1 MIPIPP
7 EFSRM
12 VRVDRIPASG
22 MALDI
27 EAKPAERVAL
37 ADRFGIPS
45 IDMLRAELTLRVLAG
60 GAVVR
65 VTGRIQAQ
73 VVQTCVVTLEPVP
86 ESVDERFT
94 LSFGR
99 EVAEEIGAEIELS
112 LDEED
117 PPDPI
122 VDGAIDV
129 GEAVAE
135 HLALALD
142 PFPRKPGIVFEGG
155 EEEAAGEAE
164 EPEEKPNPFAVLAQL
179 RKNKG

>member
-1 MIPIPP
+1 MIPVAP

-27 EAKPAERVAL
+27 EAKPAERAAL
-37 ADRFGIPS
+37 ADRFSIPS
-45 IDMLRAELTLRVLAG
+45 IDTLRAELTLRVLAG

-86 ESVDERFT
+86 ESVDERFS

-122 VDGAIDV
+122 VDGSIDV

-135 HLALALD
+135 HLALALE

>member
-1 MIPIPP
+1 MSEIAP

-12 VRVDRIPASG
+12 VRVDHIPAAG

-27 EAKPAERVAL
+27 EAKPAERLAL
-37 ADRFGIPS
+37 AARFGIQS
-45 IDMLRAELTLRVLAG
+45 IDALRAALTLKVLAG
-60 GAVVR
+60 GALVR
-65 VTGRIQAQ
+65 VDGHVDAQ
-73 VVQTCVVTLEPVP
+73 VVQTCVVTLEPVAQTVS
-86 ESVDERFT
+86 EDFV
-94 LSFGR
+94 LSFG
-99 EVAEEIGAEIELS
+99 APLPEEPGTEIELS

-142 PFPRKPGIVFEGG
+142 PFPRKPGTTFESAVDDDD
-155 EEEAAGEAE
+155 EA
-164 EPEEKPNPFAVLAQL
+164 EEKPNPFAVLAQL
-179 RKNKG
+179 HKNKG

>member
-1 MIPIPP
+1 MTPIAP
-7 EFSRM
+7 EFSRI
-12 VRVDRIPASG
+12 VRVDRISASG

-27 EAKPAERVAL
+27 EAKPAERAAL
-37 ADRFGIPS
+37 AERFGIPS
-45 IDMLRAELTLRVLAG
+45 IDTLRAELTLRVLAG
-60 GAVVR
+60 GALVR
-65 VTGRIQAQ
+65 VTGHIRAE

-86 ESVDERFT
+86 QSVDEGFV

-99 EVAEEIGAEIELS
+99 ESDEDMGAEIELS

-142 PFPRKPGIVFEGG
+142 PFPRKPGIVFEGS
-155 EEEAAGEAE
+155 EEEGGGEVA
-164 EPEEKPNPFAVLAQL
+164 EPEEKPNPFAVLAEL

>member
-1 MIPIPP
+1 MIPIAP
-7 EFSRM
+7 EFSRI

-27 EAKPAERVAL
+27 EAKPAERAAL

-45 IDMLRAELTLRVLAG
+45 IETLRAELTLRVLAG

-122 VDGAIDV
+122 VDGAIDI

-155 EEEAAGEAE
+155 EEEGAGEAE

>member
-1 MIPIPP
+1 MIPIPS

-22 MALDI
+22 MSLDI
-27 EAKPAERVAL
+27 EAKPAERAAL

-45 IDMLRAELTLRVLAG
+45 IQSLRAELTLRLLAG

-65 VTGRIQAQ
+65 VTGRIQAE

-86 ESVDERFT
+86 EVVDERFS
-94 LSFGR
+94 LSFG
-99 EVAEEIGAEIELS
+99 AGPDDEIGAEIELS
-112 LDEED
+112 LDDED

-122 VDGAIDV
+122 VDGSIDV

-155 EEEAAGEAE
+155 EEEGPGEAE
-164 EPEEKPNPFAVLAQL
+164 IPEEKPNPFAVLAQL